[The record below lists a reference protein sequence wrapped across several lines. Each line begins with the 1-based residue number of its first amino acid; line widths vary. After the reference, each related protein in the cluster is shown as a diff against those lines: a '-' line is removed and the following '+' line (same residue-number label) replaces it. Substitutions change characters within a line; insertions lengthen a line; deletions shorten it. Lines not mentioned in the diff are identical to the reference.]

1 MIGFEKCMNL
11 STIFSYITCKLASAK
26 TATELT
32 DRQSDY
38 DQHRTAIA
46 GNPDGTVQT
55 ISTTEMERID
65 KASMG
70 MAALI
75 RVYGD
80 NQGRHVKYE
89 EEKHETNLGVLWR
102 VKCVVDGI
110 ELGEATRA
118 DKQTAKNVAAWTGA
132 KKLGLA
138 VS

>member
-1 MIGFEKCMNL
+1 MSRCTT
-11 STIFSYITCKLASAK
+11 SSSITCKLSLPGIG
-26 TATELT
+26 TELT
-32 DRQSDY
+32 YRQIDY

-46 GNPDGTVQT
+46 SNPDGTVQT
-55 ISTTEMERID
+55 ISNTEMERID

-80 NQGRHVKYE
+80 NQDRHVKYE

-118 DKQTAKNVAAWTGA
+118 NKQTAKNVAAWIGA